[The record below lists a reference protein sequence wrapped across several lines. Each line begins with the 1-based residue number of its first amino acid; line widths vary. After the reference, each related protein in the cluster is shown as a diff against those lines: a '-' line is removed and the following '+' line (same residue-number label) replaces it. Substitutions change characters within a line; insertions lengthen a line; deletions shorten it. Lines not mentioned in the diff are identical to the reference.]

1 MKEKENGIRI
11 RCAEVNGKGSDVD
24 NWNQCKMALNKK
36 LINVCAK
43 SCPYCTAKR
52 RVLEVRTTKL
62 VCLQQFPWEIQQMWV
77 IIMLFKSTIFERLLP
92 GELIICI
99 D

>member
-1 MKEKENGIRI
+1 MKFLAFIVVQNDYFDENFDETKNCKQEKYFSKLMKEKENGIRI

-62 VCLQQFPWEIQQMWV
+62 VCL
-77 IIMLFKSTIFERLLP
+77 
-92 GELIICI
+92 
-99 D
+99 